1 VTGAVPRDPRLDA
14 LRGFALAGILL
25 VNIQSFLSGSI
36 NAIGFLPAEA
46 GLADRTAYLFT
57 ATLVVGKFM
66 PLFGMLFGTSFAL
79 FYDKLRS
86 TVGNPRVVYRRR
98 LQFLLVFGV
107 LHGLFVYFGDITH
120 VYAIAGFVLL
130 WHADGDVDAIE
141 RATLRWW
148 MFAAV
153 WMVLLI
159 VPLTGTPAVVT
170 SENLEEVY
178 LNVAASTMLGYW
190 DQWTLRAHL
199 FGWQVQANL
208 AGLPTVIA
216 LMMTGV
222 LAQRA
227 GWLRN
232 PGAPAWDRAAHIGLG
247 LGLPAAVAYG
257 AWSVTHS
264 EIADSLA
271 MPATMVGAL
280 TASLTLS
287 FFYAAVFIR
296 RAPQFVIDWV
306 APAGRMALTNYL
318 LQSVAM
324 GVLLSG
330 WGLGLGAKFSYWH
343 LSALAVSIFILQ
355 AVASRWWLAR
365 FAQGPLEAVWR
376 AWTYRGAERLPPAV

>member
-14 LRGFALAGILL
+14 LRGFALFGILL

-36 NAIGFLPAEA
+36 NAIGFLPADA
-46 GLADRTAYLFT
+46 GLADRAAYLFT

-66 PLFGMLFGTSFAL
+66 PLFGMLFGASFAL

-86 TVGNPRVVYRRR
+86 AVSNPRVVYRRR
-98 LQFLLVFGV
+98 LQFLLAFGV

-120 VYAIAGFVLL
+120 VYAIAGFILL
-130 WHADGDVDAIE
+130 WHADGDVDAIA

-148 MFAAV
+148 MFAAA

-159 VPLTGTPAVVT
+159 VPLAGTPAVVT
-170 SENLEEVY
+170 SESLEEVY

-199 FGWQVQANL
+199 FGWQVQANIV
-208 AGLPTVIA
+208 GLPTVIA

-227 GWLRN
+227 GWLRDRS
-232 PGAPAWDRAAHIGLG
+232 APAWDRAAHIGLG

-257 AWSVTHS
+257 AWSVTHA

-287 FFYAAVFIR
+287 FLYAAVFIR
-296 RAPQFVIDWV
+296 RAPQAVISWM

-330 WGLGLGAKFSYWH
+330 WGLGLGAELSYWH
-343 LSALAVSIFILQ
+343 LGALAVSIFTLQ
-355 AVASRWWLAR
+355 TVASRWWLAR
-365 FAQGPLEAVWR
+365 FTQGPLEAVWR